1 LQDATSAGVKG
12 TGAAQQLWKAMLNLE
27 AAMQR
32 AGESPKHSTLL
43 GERIAQAE
51 NAGVAPPLLT
61 AARGLER
68 RTLLA
73 EVRLF
78 LIIYSRR

>member
-1 LQDATSAGVKG
+1 LQDATAAGVKE
-12 TGAAQQLWKAMLNLE
+12 TGAAQKLRKAMHNLE

-51 NAGVAPPLLT
+51 HAGVAPILLA
-61 AARGLER
+61 AARALER
-68 RTLLA
+68 RTLLS
-73 EVRLF
+73 EVPNLH
-78 LIIYSRR
+78 